1 MGIDFHSLNGTTD
14 EDGDATVIGLI
25 SNDGSKRLNL
35 TVEVTFFDG
44 DEYLGH
50 GTDYIQVPPG
60 GKRPTDY
67 IQVPPGG
74 KRPFEVTSYDTPMSR
89 FEISAYE

>member
-60 GKRPTDY
+60 GKRP
-67 IQVPPGG
+67 
-74 KRPFEVTSYDTPMSR
+74 FEVTSYDTPMSR

>member
-60 GKRPTDY
+60 GKRP
-67 IQVPPGG
+67 
-74 KRPFEVTSYDTPMSR
+74 FEVTSYDTPMSR
-89 FEISAYE
+89 IEISAYE

>member
-25 SNDGSKRLNL
+25 SNDGSKRLDL

-50 GTDYIQVPPG
+50 G
-60 GKRPTDY
+60 TDY